1 MIKTVFDIDIV
12 RIERTADKD
21 EVSFKWCDYSVQTI
35 DNLIIQG
42 VKDTLNSVIQESLQR
57 NKQDKSK
64 VRNEINSF
72 TISIEDEEQRGEL
85 DGRYARLLIDNAKL

>member
-1 MIKTVFDIDIV
+1 M
-12 RIERTADKD
+12 
-21 EVSFKWCDYSVQTI
+21 
-35 DNLIIQG
+35 
-42 VKDTLNSVIQESLQR
+42 IQESLQR